1 MKAIEA
7 KELLDDLED
16 WFTKN
21 GLPINVRNGSNEAIA
36 KHICKIAKAYIH
48 EDEPI
53 GVIRG
58 TDYDRC
64 PSCNGVAGQSA
75 YYCKLCGAKLRAG
88 GRERG

>member
-7 KELLDDLED
+7 KELLDDLEG
-16 WFTKN
+16 WFLKN
-21 GLPINVRNGSNEAIA
+21 GLPINARNGSNEAITQ
-36 KHICKIAKAYIH
+36 HILKIVKAYIH
-48 EDEPI
+48 EDEPL

-75 YYCKLCGAKLRAG
+75 YYCKLCGAKLREG
-88 GRERG
+88 GR